1 MSASEAS
8 ALFDVVG
15 EGAPV
20 GLALVDTELRFVR
33 INAALC
39 AINGRPR
46 EEHLGHRLD
55 EVLPEM
61 ASVLVPIYQ
70 HVLDS
75 GEAVLEREL
84 TAEQPGTGR
93 VRHVLASWFP
103 VA

>member
-33 INAALC
+33 INSALC

-46 EEHLGHRLD
+46 ELHIGRRLD
-55 EVLPEM
+55 EVLPEIGISDVRADLPATSSRAVSPSSS
-61 ASVLVPIYQ
+61 AS
-70 HVLDS
+70 
-75 GEAVLEREL
+75 
-84 TAEQPGTGR
+84 
-93 VRHVLASWFP
+93 
-103 VA
+103 

>member
-33 INAALC
+33 INSALC

-46 EEHLGHRLD
+46 ELHIGRRID

-61 ASVLVPIYQ
+61 ASVLGKSEP
-70 HVLDS
+70 
-75 GEAVLEREL
+75 AVKMSVHRLL
-84 TAEQPGTGR
+84 HQLQAAWEQP
-93 VRHVLASWFP
+93 LENADD
-103 VA
+103 